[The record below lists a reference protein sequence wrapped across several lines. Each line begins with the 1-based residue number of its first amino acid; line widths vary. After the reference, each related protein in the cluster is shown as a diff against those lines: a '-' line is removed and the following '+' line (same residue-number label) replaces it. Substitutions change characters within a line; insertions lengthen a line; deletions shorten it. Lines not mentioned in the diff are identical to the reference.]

1 LPYPVE
7 YHPYNLMHLSESLQI
22 LSFTGLVF
30 WLMLKKLTP
39 EAKLNLDVDYLYRK
53 GSLLFMKLDEKV
65 ICPIDSFWGELYRT
79 LGLKALFKNAEL
91 SYGFDRKVID
101 GIVDGT
107 AHSVMGFGAVAKKLQ
122 TGRIQS
128 YIGLSLFLFFA
139 ILWFVL

>member
-1 LPYPVE
+1 
-7 YHPYNLMHLSESLQI
+7 
-22 LSFTGLVF
+22 
-30 WLMLKKLTP
+30 
-39 EAKLNLDVDYLYRK
+39 
-53 GSLLFMKLDEKV
+53 MKFDEKV
-65 ICPIDSFWGELYRT
+65 ICPIDAFWGELYRT
-79 LGLKALFKNAEL
+79 LGLAALFKNAEF

-128 YIGLSLFLFFA
+128 YIGLALFLFFA